1 MSHKTLFKRLRPLHY
16 SQGLEFQG
24 LRHLSLRKSWP
35 REPLSGLALSVE
47 IGLKVQGLGFRIL
60 RFARQYSITSLQ
72 AETIGLHGPLIVPL

>member
-47 IGLKVQGLGFRIL
+47 IGLKVQGLGSGFSGL
-60 RFARQYSITSLQ
+60 QGNTLLQ
-72 AETIGLHGPLIVPL
+72 ACKQRLSGSMAH